1 MKVFQ
6 TLEPARSRSLL
17 ILFVS
22 ALAFWSGLTALL
34 PTLPLYIQSIGGTQQ
49 QIGFVMG
56 AFALGLLPSRL
67 WLGPIADT
75 KGRKI
80 VVLIG
85 AMVATIAPLGYLLFP
100 HIPLLMGVRA
110 FHGISV
116 AAFTIGYSALVAD
129 IAPPDKRGEV
139 IGYMSLSAPVGM
151 AIGPTLGGFL
161 QTAADY
167 IPLFM
172 MSASLGFLAW
182 LGSNFVWEPPI
193 PKVVLDHQAKQQ
205 VDQQKLGFWQL
216 LKSRP
221 VAVPSFVMFML
232 GLIFGSFIIFLPLF
246 IKNIDAEFNPGL
258 FYSVAAI
265 ASFAVRLCSGKASD
279 QYGRGIFITIGLLCY
294 VVCMTLL
301 SQADH
306 VYFVI
311 LAALIEGSGAG
322 LVMPMV
328 ITMMTDRF
336 QADQRGRIFSISVGG
351 FDFGMAIAGPTCGSV
366 AEYFGYRNMFA
377 LNAGFAAIAVIVFLT
392 LSSKSI
398 AHSWRFG
405 WGKEADIYAIKND
418 VN

>member
-1 MKVFQ
+1 LKVFQ
-6 TLEPARSRSLL
+6 TLEPARARSLL
-17 ILFVS
+17 ILFIS

-67 WLGPIADT
+67 WLGPIADK

-100 HIPLLMGVRA
+100 QIGLLMGVRA

-151 AIGPTLGGFL
+151 ALGPALGGFL
-161 QTAADY
+161 QSAVGY

-172 MSASLGFLAW
+172 MSAGLGFLAW
-182 LGSNFVWEPPI
+182 FGSNFVWEPPMQRA
-193 PKVVLDHQAKQQ
+193 VNDLATEQAN
-205 VDQQKLGFWQL
+205 QQKFGFWQL

-246 IKNIDAEFNPGL
+246 IKSIDAQFNPGL

-265 ASFAVRLCSGKASD
+265 SSFAVRLCSGKASD
-279 QYGRGIFITIGLLCY
+279 KYGRGIFITIGLLCY

-306 VYFVI
+306 VYSVI

-336 QADQRGRIFSISVGG
+336 QADQRGRIFSVSVGG

-405 WGKEADIYAIKND
+405 WGKEADIYAIENEII
-418 VN
+418 

>member
-6 TLEPARSRSLL
+6 SLEPARARSLL

-151 AIGPTLGGFL
+151 AVGPALGGFL
-161 QTAADY
+161 QTATSY
-167 IPLFM
+167 VLLFM
-172 MSASLGFLAW
+172 TSSSLGFLAW
-182 LGSNFVWEPPI
+182 FGSNFVWEPPMHR
-193 PKVVLDHQAKQQ
+193 VVHEVATEQA
-205 VDQQKLGFWQL
+205 DRQKFGFWQL

-246 IKNIDAEFNPGL
+246 IKSINAEFNPGL

-265 ASFAVRLCSGKASD
+265 ASFGVRLCSGKASE

-294 VVCMTLL
+294 VVCMSLL
-301 SQADH
+301 SHTDQ
-306 VYFVI
+306 VYLVVI
-311 LAALIEGSGAG
+311 AALIEGSGAG

-351 FDFGMAIAGPTCGSV
+351 FDFGMAIAGPACGSV

-398 AHSWRFG
+398 GHSWRFG
-405 WGKEADIYAIKND
+405 WGKEADLYAIKND
-418 VN
+418 SN

>member
-6 TLEPARSRSLL
+6 TLEPARARSLS
-17 ILFVS
+17 ILFIS

-67 WLGPIADT
+67 WLGPIADR

-100 HIPLLMGVRA
+100 QIGLLMGVRA

-151 AIGPTLGGFL
+151 ALGPALGGFL
-161 QTAADY
+161 QSSIGY

-172 MSASLGFLAW
+172 MSSSLGFLAW
-182 LGSNFVWEPPI
+182 FGSNFVWEPPMQR
-193 PKVVLDHQAKQQ
+193 VVNDPATEQAN
-205 VDQQKLGFWQL
+205 QQKFGFWQL
-216 LKSRP
+216 LKTRP

-246 IKNIDAEFNPGL
+246 IKSIDTQFNPGL

-265 ASFAVRLCSGKASD
+265 SSFAVRLCSGKASD
-279 QYGRGIFITIGLLCY
+279 KYGRGIFITIGLLCY

-301 SQADH
+301 SQTHH
-306 VYFVI
+306 VSFVI

-322 LVMPMV
+322 LVMPMI

-336 QADQRGRIFSISVGG
+336 QADQRGRIFSVSVGG

-405 WGKEADIYAIKND
+405 WGKEADIYAIEHEII
-418 VN
+418 

>member
-6 TLEPARSRSLL
+6 TLEPARARSLL
-17 ILFVS
+17 ILFIS

-100 HIPLLMGVRA
+100 QIGLLMGVRA

-151 AIGPTLGGFL
+151 ALGPALGGFL
-161 QTAADY
+161 QSAVGY

-172 MSASLGFLAW
+172 MSAGLGFLAW
-182 LGSNFVWEPPI
+182 FGSNFVWEPPMQ
-193 PKVVLDHQAKQQ
+193 KAVNDLATEQAN
-205 VDQQKLGFWQL
+205 QQKFGFWQL

-246 IKNIDAEFNPGL
+246 IKSIDAQFNPGL

-265 ASFAVRLCSGKASD
+265 SSFAVRLCSGKASD
-279 QYGRGIFITIGLLCY
+279 KYGRGIFITIGLLCY

-301 SQADH
+301 AQTHH
-306 VYFVI
+306 VYFVV

-366 AEYFGYRNMFA
+366 AEYFGYPNMFA
-377 LNAGFAAIAVIVFLT
+377 LNAGFATIAVIVFLT

-405 WGKEADIYAIKND
+405 WGKEADIYAIRE
-418 VN
+418 

>member
-100 HIPLLMGVRA
+100 QIPLLMGVRA

-129 IAPPDKRGEV
+129 IAPPEKRGEL

-151 AIGPTLGGFL
+151 AVGPALGGFL
-161 QTAADY
+161 QTGNNY

-172 MSASLGFLAW
+172 ISSSLGFLAW

-193 PKVVLDHQAKQQ
+193 KRLVNDITTEKVNQL
-205 VDQQKLGFWQL
+205 KLGFWQL

-265 ASFAVRLCSGKASD
+265 ASFAVRLSSGKASD
-279 QYGRGIFITIGLLCY
+279 QYGRGIFVTIGLLCY
-294 VVCMTLL
+294 VVCMILL
-301 SQADH
+301 SQTHH
-306 VYFVI
+306 VYLVVI
-311 LAALIEGSGAG
+311 AALIEGSGAG

-336 QADQRGRIFSISVGG
+336 PPDQRGQIFSISVGG

-366 AEYFGYRNMFA
+366 AEYFGYRNMFV
-377 LNAGFAAIAVIVFLT
+377 LNAGLAAIAVVVFLT

-398 AHSWRFG
+398 GHSWRFG
-405 WGKEADIYAIKND
+405 WGKEADIYAIKNE